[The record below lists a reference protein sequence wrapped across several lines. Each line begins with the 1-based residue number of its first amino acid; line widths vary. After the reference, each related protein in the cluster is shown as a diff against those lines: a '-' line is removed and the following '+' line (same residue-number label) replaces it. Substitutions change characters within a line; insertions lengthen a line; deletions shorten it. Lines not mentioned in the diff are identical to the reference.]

1 MRHILSVADLSRDEL
16 ARVLDRSAE
25 WKTGKA
31 VSRLSRAPSVTF
43 LLERPTFRTRI
54 AYEGALMNLG
64 GRLLTFEGQL
74 DARESIADIGRVLS
88 EMVDAVLVRVGAHET
103 IETLADA
110 STVPVINAL
119 TRREHP
125 VEVLADA
132 MTMRDVFGD
141 LAGRRFALVGDG
153 GNVCQSLVL
162 LAPMLGMETAVAT
175 PSDHAPDEAILAEAR
190 RLAEEAACRFMVA
203 STPAEA
209 VEGASV
215 VYTDGWPP
223 LEDVESIFGP
233 YRVDAELFSMASPD
247 AIFLHC
253 LPAQRGR
260 EVTADV
266 IDGLR
271 SHAFRRLENLIHTS
285 TALLE
290 WLLSEGE

>member
-74 DARESIADIGRVLS
+74 DARESIADVGRVLS

-103 IETLADA
+103 IEALADA
-110 STVPVINAL
+110 STVPVVNAL

-132 MTMRDVFGD
+132 MTMREVFGD
-141 LAGRRFALVGDG
+141 VKVVAVYEKG
-153 GNVCQSLVL
+153 QLVL
-162 LAPMLGMETAVAT
+162 GTEDPHRSLIIPAADWE
-175 PSDHAPDEAILAEAR
+175 PSKK
-190 RLAEEAACRFMVA
+190 
-203 STPAEA
+203 
-209 VEGASV
+209 GKK
-215 VYTDGWPP
+215 
-223 LEDVESIFGP
+223 
-233 YRVDAELFSMASPD
+233 
-247 AIFLHC
+247 
-253 LPAQRGR
+253 Q
-260 EVTADV
+260 
-266 IDGLR
+266 
-271 SHAFRRLENLIHTS
+271 
-285 TALLE
+285 
-290 WLLSEGE
+290 